1 MHNFLSAI
9 GFSKLN
15 KVTEIDMMIQN
26 TMDSYDD
33 KIVVEDEM
41 GRLICQMSKS
51 CGDDMGVSVCGE
63 YDEENRFYRDQYFP
77 YFRGASV
84 SAQAEVTFER
94 QIGRET
100 YVAAYEDP
108 RVGVTMIFFLQN
120 MGEYLNMVSRGEY
133 SRAPLTVQLAGLA
146 REGSILFPIMKNK
159 VTEEERQE
167 NTKYRN
173 HLITAARNGDEDA
186 MESLTME
193 DIDTYS
199 MISKRIETEDV
210 LTIVDTYFIPY
221 GLECDQYHILGDI
234 LNVELIKNQV
244 TGEEVYQMELLC
256 NDIQLDVCIN
266 KEVLF
271 GEPEVGRRFKGIV
284 WLQGYVNL

>member
-26 TMDSYDD
+26 TIDSYDD
-33 KIVVEDEM
+33 KLVVEDEM
-41 GRLICQMSKS
+41 GRLICQMSKG

-108 RVGVTMIFFLQN
+108 RVGVTIIFFLQN

-146 REGSILFPIMKNK
+146 REGSILFPIKKNK
-159 VTEEERQE
+159 VTDEERKE
-167 NTKYRN
+167 NTNYRN
-173 HLITAARNGDEDA
+173 HLINAARNGDEDA

-234 LNVELIKNQV
+234 LNVDLIKNQV

-266 KEVLF
+266 KENLF
-271 GEPEVGRRFKGIV
+271 GEPEVGRRFKGII

>member
-9 GFSKLN
+9 GFSKQN
-15 KVTEIDMMIQN
+15 KVTEINRIIQN
-26 TMDSYDD
+26 TMDFYDE
-33 KIVVEDEM
+33 KTVVEDEM
-41 GRLICQMSKS
+41 GRLIGQMSKS
-51 CGDDMGVSVCGE
+51 CGSDMGISVCGE

-77 YFRGASV
+77 YFRGSSV

-100 YVAAYEDP
+100 YVAAYEDS

-120 MGEYLNMVSRGEY
+120 MGEYLNMLSRGEY
-133 SRAPLTVQLAGLA
+133 PRAPLSVQLTGLA
-146 REGSILFPIMKNK
+146 REGSVLFPIMKSK
-159 VTEEERQE
+159 TTEEERME
-167 NTKYRN
+167 NIKNRN
-173 HLITAARNGDEDA
+173 HLITAARDGDEDA
-186 MESLTME
+186 MESLTLE

-234 LNVELIKNQV
+234 LHVELVKNQV
-244 TGEEVYQMELLC
+244 TGEDVYQMELLC

-271 GEPEVGRRFKGIV
+271 GEPEVGRRFKGII

>member
-15 KVTEIDMMIQN
+15 KVSEIDKMIQN

-33 KIVVEDEM
+33 KIVIEDEM
-41 GRLICQMSKS
+41 GRIICQMSKG
-51 CGDDMGVSVCGE
+51 CGPDMGISVCGE
-63 YDEENRFYRDQYFP
+63 YDDENRFYKDQYFP
-77 YFRGASV
+77 YFHGSSI

-100 YVAAYEDP
+100 YVAAYEDS

-120 MGEYLNMVSRGEY
+120 MGAYLNTVSREEY
-133 SRAPLTVQLAGLA
+133 SRAPLSVMLTGLA
-146 REGSILFPIMKNK
+146 KEGSILFPIKKNK
-159 VTEEERQE
+159 VTEEERRE
-167 NTKYRN
+167 NIKYRN
-173 HLITAARNGDEDA
+173 HLISAARDGDEDA
-186 MESLTME
+186 MESLTLE

-234 LNVELIKNQV
+234 LNVELVKNQV
-244 TGEEVYQMELLC
+244 TGEKIYQMELLC

-271 GEPEVGRRFKGIV
+271 GEPEIGRRFKGII